1 MNMKSFNLNPERPDV
16 LRNKR
21 RYGFWYGTVL
31 GLSFSVF
38 SWGIDGSLL
47 NAHHGMYPWLKFIVG
62 MIICTLVGGL
72 AGWLSSKTN
81 KPLFSMIIWL
91 VTASVFAWLTV
102 NLPIL
107 IFPRL
112 LSIIEPQTSRL
123 LNYVYYE
130 GFGARVGVSYT
141 WLAIF
146 IALAG
151 LLQIPSSDSAVFST
165 SLFGKAGPILVVIV
179 LTAIGGTM
187 VDNGLINEPLRSSVI
202 STDNT
207 IQFILD
213 NRGKEVDN
221 AEARKMHTGAFRAV
235 EDSVTVQRELIVRS
249 YDDLLGD
256 LNILIHF
263 EKDWV
268 ECQVLYSQPN
278 RCKVLD
284 DIP

>member
-16 LRNKR
+16 LRNKH
-21 RYGFWYGTVL
+21 RYGIWYGAIL

-38 SWGIDGSLL
+38 SWGIDGSVL

-62 MIICTLVGGL
+62 MIICILVGGL
-72 AGWLSSKTN
+72 AGWLSAKTN

-112 LSIIEPQTSRL
+112 LSIIEPQTIGL

-130 GFGARVGVSYT
+130 GFGARVAVAYT

-151 LLQIPSSDSAVFST
+151 LLQIPLSDSAVFST
-165 SLFGKAGPILVVIV
+165 SFFGKMGPILVVLA
-179 LTAIGGTM
+179 LTAVGGTI
-187 VDNGLINEPLRSSVI
+187 VDNGLINEPLRSSIVA
-202 STDNT
+202 TDNT

-213 NRGKEVDN
+213 NRGKEVDS
-221 AEARKMHTGAFRAV
+221 AEARKMHTGAFRAID
-235 EDSVTVQRELIVRS
+235 ESVTVQRELIVRG
-249 YDDLLGD
+249 YDDQLGE
-256 LNILIHF
+256 LSVLVHF

-268 ECQVLYSQPN
+268 ECQVFYNQPIT
-278 RCKVLD
+278 CKVFDLT
-284 DIP
+284 P